1 MDVTK
6 VNNKN
11 SIKRAL
17 TCMKVYIQSSRYAN
31 REAPR
36 QNERNPNNKIHPF
49 IQTRPPRRIV
59 KISQEKITQSK

>member
-1 MDVTK
+1 MHVTK

-17 TCMKVYIQSSRYAN
+17 TCKKAYIKSSRYAN

-36 QNERNPNNKIHPF
+36 QNERDPNIKIHPF
-49 IQTRPPRRIV
+49 IQTHPLRRIA
-59 KISQEKITQSK
+59 KFSEEEITQS